1 MPTLQRTAL
10 AALMIAFTAALVSAG
25 CGSDQLGTASES
37 RSSGGRAAMPVVT
50 TSAIN
55 LTRLYDTNEVN
66 ADVKYKGRTLRVTG
80 EVDEIGS
87 DLFGDYYVE
96 LVGHRDWRTVK
107 CTFSG
112 DDQIAEL
119 AKLSPGDVVQVYGVL
134 DGKLITSV
142 ALKRCRLSS

>member
-1 MPTLQRTAL
+1 MSTLQRAAL
-10 AALMIAFTAALVSAG
+10 AALIAVLATALVSAG
-25 CGSDQLGTASES
+25 CGSDQFGAAPES
-37 RSSGGRAAMPVVT
+37 QSNRESMPVVT

-66 ADVKYKGRTLRVTG
+66 ADVKYKGRMLKVTG

-87 DLFGDYYVE
+87 DIFGDYYVE
-96 LVGHRDWRTVK
+96 LVGHRDWQTVRCK
-107 CTFSG
+107 FAG

-134 DGKLITSV
+134 HGKLITSV
-142 ALKRCRLSS
+142 ALERCRLAG